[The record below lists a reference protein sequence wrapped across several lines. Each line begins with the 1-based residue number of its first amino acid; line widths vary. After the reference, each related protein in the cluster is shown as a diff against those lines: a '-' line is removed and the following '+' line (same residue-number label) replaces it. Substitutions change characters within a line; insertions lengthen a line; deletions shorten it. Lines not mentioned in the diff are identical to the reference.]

1 MVGGS
6 TRIPKVRSL
15 VSEFFDGKELD
26 KTLNPDTCVARG
38 ASILAEMMVNGETEE
53 FQDVLN
59 HNFGI

>member
-53 FQDVLN
+53 F
-59 HNFGI
+59 

>member
-15 VSEFFDGKELD
+15 VSEFFNEKELD

-38 ASILAEMMVNGETEE
+38 ASILADMMVNGETADFE
-53 FQDVLN
+53 DVLV